1 MLRGTSA
8 LNRFLTIFGT
18 SNKRVK
24 LDWMEGGT
32 YFEKDSERAD
42 GYTGP
47 VRGRPDLGIGASVAT
62 PDPRPLRYNFQT
74 DTKMKF
80 DALRGVR

>member
-32 YFEKDSERAD
+32 YFEKDSERAN
-42 GYTGP
+42 GGGGGERAKRGIP
-47 VRGRPDLGIGASVAT
+47 VEAKQGA
-62 PDPRPLRYNFQT
+62 
-74 DTKMKF
+74 
-80 DALRGVR
+80 